1 MLAAGEAS
9 THGRI
14 SAASL
19 ERRARRSSAGHPRAL
34 TRQLH
39 YRSVYSR
46 PSTSTTFE
54 QRFRRISDLR
64 SLFRG
69 DEAILW
75 PCLARR
81 LTTMRQAAP
90 EIIGRQAAPETM
102 ARQAAPET
110 MARQA
115 APQTMARQAAPGDNG
130 TPGGP
135 GDNGTPGGPGD
146 NGTPGGRGDNGTP
159 GGPGDNGTPGGPE
172 DSDICP
178 TGMARR
184 TVLG

>member
-64 SLFRG
+64 CLFRG

-90 EIIGRQAAPETM
+90 ETT
-102 ARQAAPET
+102 ARQAAPE
-110 MARQA
+110 
-115 APQTMARQAAPGDNG
+115 TMARQAAPGDNG

-146 NGTPGGRGDNGTP
+146 NGTPSGRGDNGTP
-159 GGPGDNGTPGGPE
+159 GGPGDNGTPSGPGDNGTPSGPE
-172 DSDICP
+172 
-178 TGMARR
+178 R
-184 TVLG
+184 